1 MLGVL
6 EKVDIKILDFFSHED
21 VRFKEFKNFHIKG
34 VFIANFLYIRRV
46 QISYFLYILKE
57 FISIY

>member
-46 QISYFLYILKE
+46 QISFLLV
-57 FISIY
+57 F